1 MATRKTGQLIER
13 EKSVWTIRIYLGEDS
28 SGKRFYHNETAKG
41 TKKDAQKRLTQ
52 ILREKDLGLITESR
66 NQTLNDY
73 LDFWLANIAKP
84 RLESRTFLDYG
95 DILRLYVRKPLGNL
109 KITDIKSRH
118 IQKVYGEML
127 ERGLSARRVK
137 YAHAVLRSALQ
148 HAVKTDILLRNEATL
163 VELPK
168 QTRKEMDY
176 LNSDEAVRFL
186 NALDGERFEM
196 MFSFALATGMRL
208 QEYCALQWKDIDFER
223 GTATVQRAL
232 VWHRTGGGFHFK
244 QPKTAKSR
252 RTIPLP
258 VSLLKPLQRHRIRQY
273 EARLKLGAAWNDL
286 DLVFASEVGTPLNPP
301 NITRAYKRILAKANL
316 RTSIRL
322 YDLRHST
329 ASLLLEAETHPK
341 IVSERLGHSSIVLT
355 MDTYSH
361 VAPHLQQTASERLD
375 EMIFRKIGTK

>member
-1 MATRKTGQLIER
+1 MATRKTGQLTER
-13 EKSVWTIRIYLGEDS
+13 EKGVWTVRIYLGEDAN
-28 SGKRFYHNETAKG
+28 GKRRYHNETAKG
-41 TKKDAQKRLTQ
+41 TKKDAQKRLTE

-66 NQTLNDY
+66 NQTLNQF
-73 LDFWLANIAKP
+73 LDFWLENIAKP
-84 RLESRTFLDYG
+84 RLESRTFLDYS
-95 DILRLYVRKPLGNL
+95 DVLRLYVRPVLGSL

-118 IQKVYGEML
+118 IQRVYGEML
-127 ERGLSARRVK
+127 GRGLSARRVK

-148 HAVKTDILLRNEATL
+148 HAVKTDIIMRNEATL
-163 VELPK
+163 CELPK

-176 LNSDEAVRFL
+176 LNSDEAITFL
-186 NALDGERFEM
+186 EALNGERFQM

-223 GTATVQRAL
+223 GTATVRRAL
-232 VWHRTGGGFHFK
+232 VWHRTGGGYHFK

-252 RTIPLP
+252 RTMPLP
-258 VSLLKPLQRHRIRQY
+258 ASLLKPLQKHRIKQH
-273 EARLKLGAAWNDL
+273 EARLKLGAAWTDL
-286 DLVFASEVGTPLNPP
+286 DLVFPSEVGTPLNPP
-301 NITRAYKRILAKANL
+301 NITRAFKRVLEKAKI

-341 IVSERLGHSSIVLT
+341 IVSERLGHSTVTLT
-355 MDTYSH
+355 LDTYSH

-375 EMIFRKIGTK
+375 EMIFKKTGTN

>member
-13 EKSVWTIRIYLGEDS
+13 EKGIWTIRIYLGEDEC
-28 SGKRFYHNETAKG
+28 GKRQYRNETAKG
-41 TKKDAQKRLTQ
+41 TKKDAQKQLTQ
-52 ILREKDLGLITESR
+52 VLREKDLGLITESR

-73 LDFWLANIAKP
+73 LDFWLQNIAKP
-84 RLESRTFLDYG
+84 RLESRTYLDYG
-95 DILRLYVRKPLGNL
+95 DILRLYIRKPLGNL
-109 KITDIKSRH
+109 KITDLKSRH

-127 ERGLSARRVK
+127 ECGLSARRVR

-148 HAVKTDILLRNEATL
+148 QAVKTDILQRNEATL

-176 LNSDEAVRFL
+176 LNSDEARAFL
-186 NALDGERFEM
+186 DALDGERFEI
-196 MFSFALATGMRL
+196 MFSVALATGMRL

-223 GTATVQRAL
+223 GTSTVQRAL

-258 VSLLKPLQRHRIRQY
+258 VSLLKPLHKHRIRQY
-273 EARLKLGAAWNDL
+273 EQKLKLGAAWNDL
-286 DLVFASEVGTPLNPP
+286 DLVFPSEVGTPLNPP
-301 NITRAYKRILAKANL
+301 NITRAFKRILAKANL

-375 EMIFRKIGTK
+375 DMLFRKTGTK